1 MHTEPGKSWLGIA
14 LPLPP
19 LSFST
24 VSQEKYAWEL
34 LALPLSLTSRHQAP
48 VKMDNWTHLS
58 LWMCCCYAVL
68 HCVTIYYVHSPTLS
82 HFSLPLN
89 LGRHKAPVKK
99 VHRTHATS
107 SWPLPDSCL
116 YANTIVVFS
125 SNIAL
130 NVLLRP
136 SIALCYLFTIDLLH
150 SI

>member
-1 MHTEPGKSWLGIA
+1 
-14 LPLPP
+14 
-19 LSFST
+19 
-24 VSQEKYAWEL
+24 
-34 LALPLSLTSRHQAP
+34 
-48 VKMDNWTHLS
+48 
-58 LWMCCCYAVL
+58 MCCCYAVL
-68 HCVTIYYVHSPTLS
+68 HYDTYYVHSTTPS

-89 LGRHKAPVKK
+89 LGRHKAPVKQ